1 MFEALSSV
9 VDGNLDQNLSSAILA
24 HPTNLKKEFLTY
36 FPEISNADLELVR
49 KPFSI
54 PLEKV
59 RDNLQDELI
68 DLRNDSGCKDMF
80 DSLSVCEFWARVCVS
95 YLRVAKVWM
104 KVLLP
109 FSTTYLCESGFST
122 LLHVKTKVRDR
133 LDAADG
139 IRCTLSSTSP
149 RIEALVDK
157 FQQHVLH

>member
-1 MFEALSSV
+1 MLEALLSV
-9 VDGNLDQNLSSAILA
+9 LDGNLNQNLSSAILA
-24 HPTNLKKEFLTY
+24 HLTNLKKEFLTY
-36 FPEISNADLELVR
+36 FPEISNVDLELVR

-59 RDNLQDELI
+59 CDDLQDELI

-80 DSLSVCEFWARVCVS
+80 DSLSVCEFWARVCAS
-95 YLRVAKVWM
+95 CPRVAKVCM

-122 LLHVKTKVRDR
+122 LLHMKTKAWNR

-139 IRCTLSSTSP
+139 IRYALSLTSP
-149 RIEALVDK
+149 RTEALVDK
-157 FQQHVLH
+157 F